1 VGLQGLLEPDA
12 VNAARA
18 VLRGAAQQCAAPTRQ
33 HEIAYLALRHT
44 LLQGRVLR
52 STDPAGLQ
60 QEMWALLTL
69 YQTLRRALVT
79 AVESVPGTDPDR
91 ASFTTALSAAQD
103 LLVKAEIV
111 ITDSVDLVGDIGH
124 AVLADLLPPRRPRTS
139 VRKVKSPLS
148 RYNKKDPYR
157 PDHST
162 PITALTITVN
172 DPDTP
177 RPATPRKQRLTT
189 ASGPQLPG
197 IETSQ
202 LLIALGHPVVML
214 AESRQA
220 ARSQLLPWEGVYPF
234 RSHRR
239 VTFPLVDKAKSAR
252 SRFGNCPG
260 RAIQSTHVRRPV
272 RIRRR

>member
-1 VGLQGLLEPDA
+1 
-12 VNAARA
+12 
-18 VLRGAAQQCAAPTRQ
+18 
-33 HEIAYLALRHT
+33 
-44 LLQGRVLR
+44 
-52 STDPAGLQ
+52 
-60 QEMWALLTL
+60 MWALLTL

-79 AVESVPGTDPDR
+79 AVESVPGTDPDP
-91 ASFTTALSAAQD
+91 ASFTIALSAAQD
-103 LLVKAEIV
+103 LLVKAENV

-162 PITALTITVN
+162 PIAAPTIT

-197 IETSQ
+197 IETSR

-214 AESRQA
+214 AESRRA

-239 VTFPLVDKAKSAR
+239 V
-252 SRFGNCPG
+252 
-260 RAIQSTHVRRPV
+260 
-272 RIRRR
+272 